1 VGPVPWRT
9 DSADSQIGRT
19 VSKYLIEKKLGSGAM
34 GVVYLAHDTKLH
46 RPVAL
51 KFLTDSS
58 TNMGENRQRLLRE
71 ARVAAALSH
80 PAICTIH
87 EIDETD
93 WFIVMEYVEGQTL
106 KDLIASSGQ
115 LELQQI
121 LKMTE
126 QVVSGLQA
134 AHEHGIV
141 HRDIKPDNIMVT
153 PKGNAVIMDFGI
165 AKSLDATLI
174 TQVDSTLGTAAYM
187 SPEQA
192 QSGAVDHR
200 TDIWSLG
207 ACLYEMVTGER
218 PFRGEHIPAL
228 LYSVVNQVPQ
238 PITELRPD
246 VPAGLVQVIE
256 RMLAKSPADRYL
268 DCGELL
274 ADLKSL
280 HSGEIIKPRRTIPW
294 LIVGILL
301 AVTALGVFYGL
312 SGRDTAQIS
321 QPTVVDES
329 VTDMDDSQ
337 RIAVLPFTFSG
348 DENYRWLSK
357 GLMDLMITNLGG
369 TQIGH
374 TVSGSTVL
382 YAIDQVDSNQSRPDG
397 NAVARFLK
405 VTRFVQGEIFA
416 LGGQL
421 RISAELHDRGSPN
434 NEPQRGKVAG
444 SVEDIFPLVDKLAG
458 QLLIQSTYRMDQRDA
473 NLARTTT
480 NLSALKEYLLG
491 LQFARTNASD
501 KASRAF
507 QRAVEEDSTFAL
519 AWYNLSLH
527 QNSPS
532 ANKDAILRAVEQS
545 DDLPERDQLMISGRL
560 ALLNREFNRAE
571 QAYRQVLRKNPQDV
585 YALLELELMLWE
597 APPGR
602 SPYEA
607 IPYARRILELA
618 PDFGGWMRFHITAFA
633 IDTGDLEYL
642 AANPPCGVFIL
653 LCPLSKLVQ
662 AYDQSPS
669 STLDVFHEPSPW
681 LTKNFDF
688 FRPDPVV
695 SLELGRRLLGPT
707 CTPENQLFGRAQLA
721 CLNTARGRFRA
732 AQVHLDSL
740 VNMADIFA
748 AEYPGIVPAI
758 AIELK
763 AFFAVMPFIDPEP
776 GLVDSLGDAIEVWD
790 AESVADFDP
799 WPSNNGCHG
808 LIRLYLLGLLGV
820 AGSDLT
826 RALQYAEEIEKLA
839 PDRPEGPAA
848 LDLASG
854 IRARVAFERGE
865 GNEALALLEEVPRQ
879 SAGVWRSYSIYF
891 ETLAERHLRGEIL
904 FSLGRYDEALIWFES
919 TSAPSSMLF
928 NAVRFYYQA
937 RCHEAI
943 GDHEVAKEDYRT
955 FLNLWR
961 DCDPDQHR
969 LFDDAKQRLI
979 ALGGE

>member
-1 VGPVPWRT
+1 MRPVPWRT
-9 DSADSQIGRT
+9 DITDPKIGRT

-34 GVVYLAHDTKLH
+34 GVVYLAHDTKLN

-93 WFIVMEYVEGQTL
+93 WFIAMEYVQGQTL
-106 KDLIASSGQ
+106 KDLIASSEK
-115 LELQQI
+115 LELKQI
-121 LKMTE
+121 MKMTE

-153 PKGNAVIMDFGI
+153 PKGDAVIMDFGI
-165 AKSLDATLI
+165 AKSVDATLI
-174 TQVDSTLGTAAYM
+174 TQVDTTLGTAAYM

-192 QSGAVDHR
+192 QSGVVDHR

-228 LYSVVNQVPQ
+228 LYSVVNQAPQ

-246 VPAGLVQVIE
+246 VPEGLVQVIE

-268 DCGELL
+268 DCEELL
-274 ADLKSL
+274 ADLKGL
-280 HSGEIIKPRRTIPW
+280 RTGEILKPQRTIPW
-294 LIVGILL
+294 LIMGIFL
-301 AVTALGVFYGL
+301 AVIASGVFYL
-312 SGRDTAQIS
+312 WSDRNTAQVS

-329 VTDMDDSQ
+329 VTEMNDSQ
-337 RIAVLPFTFSG
+337 RIVILPFTFSG
-348 DENYRWLSK
+348 DENYRWLGK

-369 TQIGH
+369 TQTGH

-397 NAVARFLK
+397 NAVARFLN
-405 VTRFVQGEIFA
+405 VNRFVQGEIFA
-416 LGGQL
+416 VGGQL
-421 RISAELHDRGSPN
+421 RISAELHDRSSPN
-434 NEPQRGKVAG
+434 NEPQRGNVAG
-444 SVEDIFPLVDKLAG
+444 SVEDLFPLVDELAG
-458 QLLIQSTYRMDQRDA
+458 QLLVQSTYRMDERDA
-473 NLARTTT
+473 GLARDTT

-501 KASRAF
+501 EAIKAF

-527 QNSPS
+527 QNSSS
-532 ANKDAILRAVEQS
+532 ANQAAIIRAIEQS
-545 DDLPERDQLMISGRL
+545 GDLPERDQLMMSGRL
-560 ALLNREFNRAE
+560 ALLNGEFNRAE
-571 QAYRQVLRKNPQDV
+571 QVYRQVLRDNPQDV

-597 APPGR
+597 STPGR

-618 PDFGGWMRFHITAFA
+618 PDFGNWMRFHITCFA

-642 AANPPCGVFIL
+642 AAHPPCGSFIW

-669 STLDVFHEPSPW
+669 STVDVLDEPGPW

-688 FRPDPVV
+688 IRPDPVV
-695 SLELGRRLLGPT
+695 SLELGRRMLEPT
-707 CTPENQLFGRAQLA
+707 CTPETRLFGRIQLA
-721 CLNTARGRFRA
+721 SLNTARGRLRA

-740 VNMADIFA
+740 VNMADMFA
-748 AEYPGIVPAI
+748 AEYPGFVPAT
-758 AIELK
+758 AIELQ
-763 AFFAVMPFIDPEP
+763 AFYAVMPFIDPKP
-776 GLVDSLGDAIEVWD
+776 GLVDSLWSAIEIWD
-790 AESVADFDP
+790 PESVADFDP
-799 WPSNNGCHG
+799 WPTNNGRHG
-808 LIRLYLLGLLGV
+808 LIRLYLLGLLDV
-820 AGSDLT
+820 ARSDLT
-826 RALQYAEEIEKLA
+826 RALQYADEIEKLA
-839 PDRPEGPAA
+839 PDRPDGPAA

-865 GNEALALLEEVPRQ
+865 GNEALAFLEAVPRQ
-879 SAGVWRSYSIYF
+879 FEHWRYYSIF
-891 ETLAERHLRGEIL
+891 IETLAERHLRGEIF

-919 TSAPSSMLF
+919 TKAPSSMLF

-937 RCHEAI
+937 RCHEAL
-943 GDHEVAKEDYRT
+943 GDHEAALEDYRK
-955 FLNLWR
+955 FVNVWG
-961 DCDPDQHR
+961 DCDPDQRR
-969 LFDDAKQRLI
+969 LIDDAQQRLI
-979 ALGGE
+979 GLEGA